1 MNSNQLR
8 ADFLHFF
15 QRHGHLVRAGI
26 SLVPDDPS
34 LLFTSAGMVPMKA
47 FFLGLEEPP
56 ARRMV
61 TVQKCF
67 RATDIDN
74 VGRTPRHLTFL
85 EMLGNFS
92 VGDYFKTEAI
102 EMAWEF
108 LVSELSLPPDR
119 LWVSVYRDDDEAA
132 GIWANTIGVPR
143 DRIVRLGEA
152 DNFWGPVGT
161 TGTGP
166 LSLIH
171 I

>member
-74 VGRTPRHLTFL
+74 VGRTPRPVSYTHLRAHETRHDLVCRLLL
-85 EMLGNFS
+85 E
-92 VGDYFKTEAI
+92 KKK
-102 EMAWEF
+102 
-108 LVSELSLPPDR
+108 
-119 LWVSVYRDDDEAA
+119 
-132 GIWANTIGVPR
+132 
-143 DRIVRLGEA
+143 
-152 DNFWGPVGT
+152 
-161 TGTGP
+161 
-166 LSLIH
+166 
-171 I
+171 